1 MKNLKLFIISTICTV
16 FTTVAFSQALNE
28 SLIKAVIDSAKT
40 YEFRNESLSISSADS
55 QAYYHIISGSRIGM
69 NFNEG
74 TTFTI
79 NSIAKLLQL
88 KDALEILPSSRQFK
102 NGFMRDDLGEVTDNP
117 CNRIRAYNV
126 HKTEN
131 KLSVNYELDQ
141 LSASQVP
148 LGTLP
153 MTAFD
158 VNLINKCNNTRTT
171 AFFVGVDRR
180 IGFGNNSPQAM
191 YHFSNFDM
199 LVGPTNGYNL
209 KLSTENNR
217 PHLVFSNNGD
227 RLFMVNKDGKV
238 FAKEFEVLIN
248 IPVPDYV
255 FEESYNLL
263 PLQDVKT
270 FIAVNK
276 HLPGIKSAKE
286 FEAEGTI
293 NINEM
298 QMALLKKIEELTLYI
313 LQMSE
318 QSSAQQQE
326 IEKLKQ
332 QLADI
337 TGSN

>member
-40 YEFRNESLSISSADS
+40 NEFRNEALSISSADS

-69 NFNEG
+69 KFNEG

-79 NSIAKLLQL
+79 NSIGKLLQL
-88 KDALEILPSSRQFK
+88 KDALEILPSRKQFM
-102 NGFMRDDLGEVTDNP
+102 NGFTIDEGVGTIDNP
-117 CNRIRAYNV
+117 CDGSIAYNL
-126 HKTEN
+126 HKEEN
-131 KLSVNYELDQ
+131 KLSVNYQ
-141 LSASQVP
+141 SAFTSASES
-148 LGTLP
+148 LAGP
-153 MTAFD
+153 MSAFD
-158 VNLINKCNNTRTT
+158 VNLVNKCTNMTRT
-171 AFFVGVDRR
+171 AFFVGVEGR

-209 KLSTENNR
+209 KLSTTNNR